1 MMNKIA
7 QSTTESLSYL
17 SSLILVPGPSLSS
30 KEETIYKG
38 LCNYWEL
45 QLIEQTGFE
54 GLCS

>member
-1 MMNKIA
+1 MNKIA

-45 QLIEQTGFE
+45 QLMEQTGFE